1 MKKYIIL
8 ITTILIAT
16 QVHCQYHSVTF
27 KTDSTEVELVKNS
40 EYRIWEE
47 TYNDKDS
54 IFYSVRYIKDTTKIH
69 TEGWFRKNEQ
79 YIGKWSEYK
88 IDGTWLYTIDYDNHT
103 WKYNKKEFQ
112 YQTLKDTMKTKADKV
127 LLGIFGKEFF
137 DNNIVFNFDGC
148 TSVNKW
154 KTYTT
159 GTYWMQD
166 PYLGSWIEPVDQK
179 PNSFVIAYDIKLSD
193 NELYNDLLHIKLDSV
208 GNVYSKSL
216 ILENINKIPKKK
228 FTITKEKAILI
239 CNKQELKA
247 SNADYKTYLKFGYRA
262 NTPYT
267 GKLYYEVV
275 QQYDEIKDENCKDD
289 CEIIKFFN
297 IWRFDPWSSELLFK
311 KSMKKVF
318 ILHHGCLRSSDFMEI
333 KE

>member
-1 MKKYIIL
+1 MKKYLTLIL
-8 ITTILIAT
+8 ITLISANG
-16 QVHCQYHSVTF
+16 HCQYSSVTF

-47 TYNDKDS
+47 TYNNKDS
-54 IFYSVRYIKDTTKIH
+54 VFYSVRFIKDTTQIH
-69 TEGWFRKNEQ
+69 TEGWLRKNEQ
-79 YIGKWSEYK
+79 PFGKWSEYK

-103 WKYNKKEFQ
+103 WKYNKEEFK
-112 YQTLKDTMKTKADKV
+112 YQLLKDKMKAKADTI
-127 LLGIFGKEFF
+127 LQTTFGKDFF
-137 DNNIVFNFDGC
+137 DNNIVFNFYGG

-159 GTYWMQD
+159 GTYWTQD
-166 PYLGSWIEPVDQK
+166 LYLGSWIEPVDQK
-179 PNSFVIAYDIKLSD
+179 PNSFVIAYDIKLS
-193 NELYNDLLHIKLDSV
+193 NSELYNDILHIELDSI
-208 GNVYSKSL
+208 GNVYSKSHE
-216 ILENINKIPKKK
+216 LEKINNIPKKK

-247 SNADYKTYLKFGYRA
+247 SNADYKTYLKFGYRE

-275 QQYDEIKDENCKDD
+275 QQYDELKDENCKDN
-289 CEIIKFFN
+289 CKIVKFFN
-297 IWRFDPWSSELLFK
+297 IWRFDPWTSKLFFK
-311 KSMKKVF
+311 KTMKK
-318 ILHHGCLRSSDFMEI
+318 ILTLHNGCLTSTGFIEV